1 MKKHILK
8 TITFTAFVAVLT
20 ISACKNSPYPGY
32 EQSENGLYSKFYKHD
47 EKAIKAQEGDLLQIS
62 IAFRNNKDSVIF
74 DSKKANKG
82 GGDFVQILLIKPTFK
97 GSLEDALASMSLGD
111 SASFLISA
119 DSFFLI
125 TSKQPELPKF
135 VEKGSM
141 LTFEI
146 ALQKITS
153 KAEVEKEQQK
163 MMEEQKVMMEL
174 RKNEEPK
181 TLAKYLEDN
190 KITTKPTASGL
201 YYIEKTKGKGA
212 KPVAGSMV
220 KVSYTGHLLDGTIF
234 DTSDEATAKQAGTYD
249 ERRPYG
255 PIEFPIGQGQVIP
268 GWDEALSMM
277 NAGTKVQVII
287 PSSLAYG
294 ERGQRPIPPFTTLVF
309 DMELV
314 SFGPGEAS
322 PEMKIKDYG
331 K

>member
-8 TITFTAFVAVLT
+8 TITLTAIIAVLAIT
-20 ISACKNSPYPGY
+20 SCKNSPYPGY

-62 IAFRNNKDSVIF
+62 VTFKNSKDSVLF
-74 DSKKANKG
+74 DSKTQNRG
-82 GGDFVQILLIKPTFK
+82 GGDFVQIRLLKPSFK

-111 SASFLISA
+111 SASFLVSA
-119 DSFFLI
+119 DSFFLV
-125 TSKQPELPKF
+125 TNKEQTLPKF
-135 VEKGSM
+135 IEKGSM

-163 MMEEQKVMMEL
+163 MMDEQKVMMEL

-190 KITTKPTASGL
+190 KIKTKPTESGL
-201 YYIEKTKGKGA
+201 YYIEKTKGKGP
-212 KPVAGSMV
+212 KPVAGSVV
-220 KVSYTGHLLDGTIF
+220 KVNYTGHLLDGTIF
-234 DTSDEATAKQAGTYD
+234 DTSDEAAAKQAGVYD

-255 PIEFPIGQGQVIP
+255 PIEFPIGQGQVVQ
-268 GWDEALSMM
+268 GWEEALLMM
-277 NAGTKVQVII
+277 SAGTKVQLIV
-287 PSSLAYG
+287 PSSLGYG
-294 ERGQRPIPPFTTLVF
+294 ERGRRPSIPPFTPMVF

-314 SFGPGEAS
+314 SFGPAEA
-322 PEMKIKDYG
+322 PKQ
-331 K
+331 